1 VSNRDDIL
9 GSYRL
14 TKQIA
19 RGNATQIWEA
29 IKLGTT
35 DRFVI
40 KVLNRD
46 NRGDKEEIA
55 FLRHEFEVA
64 HELDHPNVI
73 RVFEMNPLNPA
84 YIVLEIFSV
93 LNLKQVLR
101 QDRERILVSFYR
113 IVEQCGASLA
123 HLHEHGWVHCDVKP
137 DNFLINETDDIKLI
151 DFTIARKSAKGF
163 FAKMFGGQ
171 KTIRGTRSYMSPEQI
186 RGKPIDDR
194 GDIYSFGCL
203 LFELLTGKLPY
214 TGVNPNELLNKHLTA
229 AIPNVQVYNNNVTD
243 EMAALLR
250 ETMAKEPASR
260 PKTMGDVLKQ
270 LKATRIF
277 RTAPKRT
284 EQAPTPKANP

>member
-9 GSYRL
+9 GLYRL

-35 DRFVI
+35 DRFVV
-40 KVLNRD
+40 KVLDRD
-46 NRGDKEEIA
+46 NRGNKDEVA
-55 FLRHEFEVA
+55 FLKHEYEVA
-64 HELDHPNVI
+64 HEMDHPNVI
-73 RVFEMNPLNPA
+73 RVFEMNPTHPA
-84 YIVLEIFSV
+84 FIVLEVFSV

-101 QDRERILVSFYR
+101 QDRERILVDYAK
-113 IVEQCGASLA
+113 IVQQCGAGLS

-137 DNFLINETDDIKLI
+137 DNFLINETDEIKLI
-151 DFTIARKSAKGF
+151 DFTIARKSATGF

-203 LFELLTGKLPY
+203 LYELLTGKLPF
-214 TGVNPNELLNKHLTA
+214 TGANPNELLNKHLTA
-229 AIPNVQVYNNNVTD
+229 PVPNVQVYNNNVTD
-243 EMAALLR
+243 DMADLLR
-250 ETMAKEPASR
+250 RLMTKEPAGR
-260 PKTMGDVLKQ
+260 PATMNDVLKQ
-270 LKATRIF
+270 LKAIRVF
-277 RTAPKRT
+277 KTAPRRAD
-284 EQAPTPKANP
+284 ETPPKKT

>member
-1 VSNRDDIL
+1 MSNRDDIL

-35 DRFVI
+35 ERYVV
-40 KVLNRD
+40 KVLDRD
-46 NRGDKEEIA
+46 KRGSKDEVG
-55 FLRHEFEVA
+55 FLKHEFSVA

-73 RVFEMNPLNPA
+73 RVFEMNPATPA

-101 QDRERILVSFYR
+101 QDRDRILIAFAK
-113 IVEQCGASLA
+113 IMDQCGAGLA

-137 DNFLINETDDIKLI
+137 DNFLINDDDAIKLI
-151 DFTIARKSAKGF
+151 DFTIARKSASGF
-163 FAKMFGGQ
+163 FAKMFGAQ

-186 RGKPIDDR
+186 RGKAVDHRADV
-194 GDIYSFGCL
+194 YSFGCML
-203 LFELLTGKLPY
+203 YELLTGKLPY
-214 TGVNPNELLNKHLTA
+214 TGVNPNELLSKHLTA

-243 EMAALLR
+243 DMADLLR
-250 ETMAKEPASR
+250 RMMAKEPDGR
-260 PKTMGDVLKQ
+260 PKTMVDVLKMA
-270 LKATRIF
+270 KAIRVF
-277 RTAPKRT
+277 RTAPRRPD
-284 EQAPTPKANP
+284 EPTT